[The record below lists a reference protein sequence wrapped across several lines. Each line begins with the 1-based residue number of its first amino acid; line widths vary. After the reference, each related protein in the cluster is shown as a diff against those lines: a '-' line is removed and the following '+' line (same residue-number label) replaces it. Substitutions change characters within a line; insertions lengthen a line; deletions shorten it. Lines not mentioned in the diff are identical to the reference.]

1 MYYSL
6 FLLDNKHMN
15 KAKLSLITSMVIFGT
30 VAIFRRNLDMSSSMI
45 SMLRGIIGAT
55 FLVIVTLSNKEQL
68 TKPAN
73 LKELG
78 LIILA
83 GALLGINWIL
93 LFESYRYTS
102 LTTATLC
109 YYMAPIF
116 VIIFSLIFLKE
127 KLTRTQII
135 TMTIALLGITLVS
148 GIFDGGK
155 IEGLKG
161 ILFGLGAA
169 ICYGLVVVTNRMTGN
184 ASATYKTIVQLSTT
198 AIILLPYNFINHE
211 FNNLILSTSNI
222 ILILILGILHTG
234 IAYTIYFNAIKDVDG
249 QSLAIYSYID
259 PIVTIILST
268 CLLHEAMSIYEI
280 IGMILILGATLYGE
294 IKAN

>member
-68 TKPAN
+68 IKPAN

-102 LTTATLC
+102 LATATLC

-169 ICYGLVVVTNRMTGN
+169 VCYGLVVVTNRMTGN

-211 FNNLILSTSNI
+211 FDHLILSSSNL

-294 IKAN
+294 LKAN

>member
-45 SMLRGIIGAT
+45 SMSRAIIGSL
-55 FLVIVTLSNKEQL
+55 F
-68 TKPAN
+68 
-73 LKELG
+73 
-78 LIILA
+78 LIILTIISKKKLDRPA
-83 GALLGINWIL
+83 NIKELLLIMLSGALLGINWIL
-93 LFESYRYTS
+93 LFESYQYTS

-116 VIIFSLIFLKE
+116 VIIFSIIFLKE

-148 GIFDGGK
+148 GVFDGGK

-169 ICYGLVVVTNRMTGN
+169 VCYGLVVVTNRMTGD
-184 ASATYKTIVQLSTT
+184 ASATYKTIVQLGTT
-198 AIILLPYNFINHE
+198 VIILLPYNFVNHE
-211 FNNLILSTSNI
+211 FNNLILSTYNI

-234 IAYTIYFNAIKDVDG
+234 IAYAIYFDAIKDVDG

-294 IKAN
+294 LKAN

>member
-68 TKPAN
+68 IKPAN
-73 LKELG
+73 LKELV

-102 LTTATLC
+102 LATATLC

-148 GIFDGGK
+148 GVFDGGK

-169 ICYGLVVVTNRMTGN
+169 VCYGLVVVTNRMTGN

-211 FNNLILSTSNI
+211 FDHLILSSSNL

-280 IGMILILGATLYGE
+280 IGMILVLGATLYGE
-294 IKAN
+294 LKAN

>member
-6 FLLDNKHMN
+6 FLLDNKRMN

-45 SMLRGIIGAT
+45 SMSRAIIGSL
-55 FLVIVTLSNKEQL
+55 F
-68 TKPAN
+68 
-73 LKELG
+73 
-78 LIILA
+78 LIILTIISKKKLDRPA
-83 GALLGINWIL
+83 NIKELLLIMLSGALLGINWIL
-93 LFESYRYTS
+93 LFESYQYTS

-116 VIIFSLIFLKE
+116 VIIFSIIFLKE

-148 GIFDGGK
+148 GVFDGGK

-169 ICYGLVVVTNRMTGN
+169 VCYGLVVVTNRMTGD
-184 ASATYKTIVQLSTT
+184 ASATYKTIVQLGTT
-198 AIILLPYNFINHE
+198 VIILLPYNFVNHE

-234 IAYTIYFNAIKDVDG
+234 IAYAIYFDAIKDVDG